1 MEQSLL
7 PPSQFRL
14 ISMSIDSRFA
24 DQYYHGTSDFMIRL
38 PSPIR
43 NVMRVALSSVE
54 LPENVYVFSVKA
66 GNTCFVVN
74 DTEILY
80 IPDGNYTGEQ
90 LADAITKQLNT
101 VNGAFECS
109 YNSIT
114 DRFTFSST
122 SDSLNY
128 TITLACADPTPG
140 PCDGPCPVG
149 GITSRKR
156 FWGLGYNMGFRIPYT
171 KVDSRN
177 QIIYDAAQ
185 YSFEVTKANPLTA
198 CQSPQITVPPYALL
212 QLRCPDM
219 MENTLHRTADGSF
232 VQALAKLVLR
242 SGAYQIQYDD
252 GGNVLRKENTFLS
265 PTSMSQFRISL
276 VDAYGQLLEM
286 GDTDW
291 SMTFEIMEVVNLC
304 QYNELNRAYGRC

>member
-1 MEQSLL
+1 MEQTLL

-14 ISMSIDSRFA
+14 TSMSIDSRFA

-38 PSPIR
+38 PSPMR

-54 LPENVYVFSVKA
+54 LPENVYVFSAKA
-66 GNTCFVVN
+66 GNTCFYVDDVKQ
-74 DTEILY
+74 DISA
-80 IPDGNYTGEQ
+80 GNYTGDE
-90 LADAITKQLNT
+90 LAIAITAKLPA
-101 VNGAFECS
+101 GGLCS

-114 DRFTFSST
+114 DRFTFSTAGAS
-122 SDSLNY
+122 Y
-128 TITLACADPTPG
+128 TVTLACSDPTPG
-140 PCDGPCPVG
+140 LCDGPCPDG

-156 FWGLGYNMGFRIPYT
+156 FWGLGYNMGFRITYD
-171 KVDSRN
+171 KVDARN
-177 QIIYDAAQ
+177 QTIYDATQ
-185 YSFEVTKANPLTA
+185 YPFTVTSTAPLTA

-242 SGAYQIQYDD
+242 SGAYQIQFDD
-252 GGNVLRKENTFLS
+252 GGNVLRKENTFQS
-265 PTSMSQFRISL
+265 PTSMTQFRISL

-291 SMTFEIMEVVNLC
+291 SMTFEIMEVVNSC